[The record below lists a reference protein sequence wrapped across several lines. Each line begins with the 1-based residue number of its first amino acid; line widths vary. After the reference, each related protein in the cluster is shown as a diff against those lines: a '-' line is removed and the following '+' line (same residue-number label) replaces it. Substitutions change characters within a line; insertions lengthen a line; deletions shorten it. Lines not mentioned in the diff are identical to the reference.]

1 VSVGT
6 AFLFSTQTISIMQ
19 LQQAERKKAFIKM
32 ALQSCA
38 GGGKTY
44 SALLLAHGL
53 CNNWQKI
60 AVIDAENNSAS
71 LYAHLG
77 PYNVLNLEPPFS
89 PERYIEA
96 IQVCLKADIE
106 VIIID
111 GISPE
116 WDYII
121 EEHSKLTGNSFTNW
135 GKFTPRHNAFI
146 QQMLQSKAHIIAT
159 IRTKQ
164 DYVLNEKNGK
174 MIPEKVGL
182 KGVMRDST
190 DYEFTLVFDLDV
202 KHCATASKDRTSLF
216 MDLPAFQIS
225 QETGKILSVWCNQG
239 KVQEKDREDT
249 FVQTDNLLEQIYT
262 CQDVDTLK
270 ELYMSL
276 DTATQ
281 KEYNADFSTRKN
293 QLVYVPPQTFSTNG
307 TYRS

>member
-1 VSVGT
+1 
-6 AFLFSTQTISIMQ
+6 MQ

-77 PYNVLNLEPPFS
+77 NFNVIDLEPPFS
-89 PERYIEA
+89 PERYIQA
-96 IQVCLKADIE
+96 IQLCIKAEME
-106 VIIID
+106 VVIID

-121 EEHSKLTGNSFTNW
+121 EEHSKLAGNSFTNW
-135 GKFTPRHNAFI
+135 SKFTPRHNAFI
-146 QQMLQSKAHIIAT
+146 QQILQSKVHIIAT

-164 DYVLNEKNGK
+164 EYILNERNGK
-174 MIPEKVGL
+174 MAPEKVGL

-190 DYEFTLVFDLDV
+190 DYEFTLVFDLDI
-202 KHCATASKDRTSLF
+202 KHYATASKDRTSLF
-216 MDLPAFQIS
+216 IDLPPFQIN
-225 QETGKILSVWCNQG
+225 QETGKVIAVWCSQG
-239 KVQEKDREDT
+239 KENDVTNEDIFSVKDPILDKIYSCSS
-249 FVQTDNLLEQIYT
+249 VDN
-262 CQDVDTLK
+262 LK

-276 DTATQ
+276 DESTQ
-281 KEYNADFSTRKN
+281 KEYNADFSTRKS
-293 QLVYVPPQTFSTNG
+293 QLSYVPPSNFSNNG
-307 TYRS
+307 NYKRP

>member
-1 VSVGT
+1 
-6 AFLFSTQTISIMQ
+6 MQ

-32 ALQSCA
+32 ALQSCS

-44 SALLLAHGL
+44 SSLLLAYGL

-77 PYNVLNLEPPFS
+77 AYNVLNLEPPFS
-89 PERYIEA
+89 PERYIQA
-96 IQVCLKADIE
+96 IQTCVKAEME
-106 VIIID
+106 VIIVD

-121 EEHSKLTGNSFTNW
+121 EEHSKLSGNSFTNW

-146 QQMLQSKAHIIAT
+146 QQMLQAKAHIIAT

-202 KHCATASKDRTSLF
+202 KHYATASKDRTSLF
-216 MDLPAFQIS
+216 MDVPAFQIS
-225 QETGKILSVWCNQG
+225 QETGKMLAVWCSQG
-239 KVQEKDREDT
+239 KAPVKDREDT
-249 FVQTDNLLEQIYT
+249 FAQTDSLLEQIYA

-276 DTATQ
+276 NTTIQ
-281 KEYNADFSTRKN
+281 KEYNADFSTRKS
-293 QLVYVPPQTFSTNG
+293 QLSTLPTFSNNG
-307 TYRS
+307 THRS

>member
-1 VSVGT
+1 
-6 AFLFSTQTISIMQ
+6 MQ

-77 PYNVLNLEPPFS
+77 AYNVLSLEPPFS
-89 PERYIEA
+89 PERYIKA
-96 IQVCLKADIE
+96 IQTCIEAEME

-116 WDYII
+116 WDFII
-121 EEHSKLTGNSFTNW
+121 EEHSKLAGNSFTNW

-146 QQMLQSKAHIIAT
+146 QQILQAKAHIIAT

-202 KHCATASKDRTSLF
+202 RHYATASKDRTSLF

-225 QETGKILSVWCNQG
+225 QSTGKMLAVWCNQG
-239 KVQEKDREDT
+239 NAFAEIVPEKEDT
-249 FVQTDNLLEQIYT
+249 FSEPDLILESIYN
-262 CQDVDTLK
+262 CQSLDALK
-270 ELYMSL
+270 ELYMRL
-276 DTATQ
+276 DLASQ
-281 KEYNADFSTRKN
+281 KEYHADFSTRKS
-293 QLVYVPPQTFSTNG
+293 QLSTIPNYIPNG
-307 TYRS
+307 TYNR

>member
-1 VSVGT
+1 
-6 AFLFSTQTISIMQ
+6 MQ

-53 CNNWQKI
+53 CNDWQKI

-77 PYNVLNLEPPFS
+77 AYNVLDLQPPFS
-89 PERYIEA
+89 PERYIQA
-96 IQVCLKADIE
+96 IQTCIEAEME

-111 GISPE
+111 GISQE

-135 GKFTPRHNAFI
+135 SKFTPRHNAFI
-146 QQMLQSKAHIIAT
+146 QKMLQTKAHIIAT

-174 MIPEKVGL
+174 MVPEKVGL

-202 KHCATASKDRTSLF
+202 KHYATASKDRTSLF

-225 QETGKILSVWCNQG
+225 QDTGKILAAWCNQG
-239 KVQEKDREDT
+239 KAQVQEREDT
-249 FVQTDNLLEQIYT
+249 YIEPDALLEQIYA

-270 ELYMSL
+270 DLYMSL
-276 DTATQ
+276 DVITQ

-293 QLVYVPPQTFSTNG
+293 QLVYVPPQTYSTNG
-307 TYRS
+307 THRS

>member
-1 VSVGT
+1 
-6 AFLFSTQTISIMQ
+6 MK

-77 PYNVLNLEPPFS
+77 SYNVLDLQPPFS
-89 PERYIEA
+89 PERYIQA
-96 IQVCLKADIE
+96 IKTCIDAEME

-135 GKFTPRHNAFI
+135 SKFTPRHNAFI
-146 QQMLQSKAHIIAT
+146 QQILQTKAHIITT

-202 KHCATASKDRTSLF
+202 KHYATASKDRTSLF

-225 QETGKILSVWCNQG
+225 QETGKILAAWCNQG
-239 KVQEKDREDT
+239 KAQEREDT
-249 FVQTDNLLEQIYT
+249 FVAPDALLEKIYA
-262 CQDVDTLK
+262 CQDVDSLRD
-270 ELYMSL
+270 LYIAQDVS
-276 DTATQ
+276 TQ

-293 QLVYVPPQTFSTNG
+293 QLVYVPSQTFSANG
-307 TYRS
+307 THHS

>member
-1 VSVGT
+1 
-6 AFLFSTQTISIMQ
+6 MK

-77 PYNVLNLEPPFS
+77 SYNVLDFQPPFS
-89 PERYIEA
+89 PERYIQA
-96 IQVCLKADIE
+96 IKTCIDAEME

-135 GKFTPRHNAFI
+135 SKFTPRHNAFI
-146 QQMLQSKAHIIAT
+146 QQILQTKAHIITT

-202 KHCATASKDRTSLF
+202 KHYATASKDRTSLF

-225 QETGKILSVWCNQG
+225 QETGKILAAWCNQG
-239 KVQEKDREDT
+239 KAQEREDT
-249 FVQTDNLLEQIYT
+249 FVAPDALLEKIYA
-262 CQDVDTLK
+262 CQDVDSLRD
-270 ELYMSL
+270 LYIAQDVS
-276 DTATQ
+276 TQ

-293 QLVYVPPQTFSTNG
+293 QLVYVPSQTFSANG
-307 TYRS
+307 THHS